1 MSDSDLG
8 EADLEQA
15 IVTFL
20 SRRERTA
27 TICPSEVARQ
37 LGGET
42 WRELMGP
49 VRAAAG
55 RLVAA
60 GEVEIT
66 QGGAVV
72 DLETVTGPIRIRR
85 SGLGG

>member
-1 MSDSDLG
+1 MTL
-8 EADLEQA
+8 
-15 IVTFL
+15 L

>member
-1 MSDSDLG
+1 MSDPG

-15 IVTFL
+15 ILTLL

-60 GEVEIT
+60 GQVEIT

>member
-1 MSDSDLG
+1 VSDPG

-15 IVTFL
+15 ILTLL

-60 GEVEIT
+60 GQVEIT

>member
-1 MSDSDLG
+1 MSDPG

-15 IVTFL
+15 ILTLL

>member
-1 MSDSDLG
+1 MSDPG

-15 IVTFL
+15 ILTLL

-55 RLVAA
+55 RLVAT
-60 GEVEIT
+60 GQVEIT